1 MVASAFY
8 WISPD
13 RLPRGTHRRLALLLT
28 CWSLAASG
36 VAAAPAQQP
45 AATTRS
51 TPSIDR
57 QQQIVDVALHSPGVV
72 EAEGRILALG
82 PGYRAWFD
90 ANGVEFG
97 TGGGTAP
104 LLTWKLQSIARERD
118 VGPAIA
124 SALPVIDGTSVVYRR
139 GTLTERYDIREDGI
153 AQSFLFERLPA
164 GTGDLV
170 VRLSLETSLVASDSP
185 QHTDQL
191 LFYAAGIGG
200 VSIAGVTGIDARGRS
215 MPGSMRL
222 EGRQLELRLPGTL
235 VDQATLPLLLDPLIG
250 MPFRAGLGGGIL
262 VGTMDVA
269 YDRSNDVFLVAWA
282 EDPAVGSGVV
292 LGRFVTSSGDLVG
305 SILCLE
311 CASGVSGLIRSVV
324 NVNDLDTFVVWVDG
338 YFPVTVSAAS
348 GAVRVENTIPIPFS
362 RAGFL
367 SGVAGA
373 GSDVILLGQDQSS
386 VITAEQLHL
395 EVDGSLTQGPVQQL
409 AVGNPPPSFSAWWI
423 TKSGG
428 ATGRTL
434 AVWEIAGD
442 LYGAVVD
449 RDLAILHQGPIR
461 ISPELKSNV
470 KVDGDGR
477 QWMVVY
483 LTPAG
488 TKGVPVF
495 WDEAAGMAWVGNE
508 VFIDPAF
515 SPTDIAWMGESYLIP
530 LYVSAP
536 HHRGISVDPFTCLPC
551 EGTFPVSGLFRR
563 IASQRSGDPTSGD
576 VAFIVDTSN
585 LVQRFR
591 ADDGITTDLGGGC
604 ASGGWSA
611 ATCAR
616 VGNQGFTLRLRDAQQ
631 GVPAFLAIGTQ
642 PLAYTCGSCTLMLNP
657 LLIVGTGP
665 TDNHGNAEV
674 PLPLANLPSLVGAT
688 FRMQW
693 LTIAGTACPLGL
705 EFSNALSVQLQ

>member
-1 MVASAFY
+1 V
-8 WISPD
+8 
-13 RLPRGTHRRLALLLT
+13 LLLT

-36 VAAAPAQQP
+36 AAAAAPQQP
-45 AATTRS
+45 SARPRATLE
-51 TPSIDR
+51 IER
-57 QQQIVDVALHSPGVV
+57 QQQIVDVALSCPGVV
-72 EAEGRILALG
+72 EAEGRILGIG

-90 ANGVEFG
+90 AEGVEFG
-97 TGGGTAP
+97 MGGGGAP
-104 LLTWKLQSIARERD
+104 LLTWRLQSIARDRD
-118 VGPAIA
+118 VGALIAPAT
-124 SALPVIDGTSVVYRR
+124 PVIDGTSVVYRR
-139 GTLTERYDIREDGI
+139 GTFTERYDIREDGL
-153 AQSFLFERLPA
+153 AQSFLFDQLPA

-170 VRLSLETSLVASDSP
+170 VRLAIDTSLVPSDSP
-185 QHTDQL
+185 QPTDQV
-191 LFYAAGIGG
+191 LFYDAGIGG
-200 VSIAGVTGIDARGRS
+200 VSIAGVTGIDARGRGR
-215 MPGSMRL
+215 PGSMRL
-222 EGRQLELRLPGTL
+222 DGEQLELRLPGAL

-269 YDRSNDVFLVAWA
+269 YDRSNDLFLVAWA

-305 SILCLE
+305 SLLCLE

-324 NVNDLDTFVVWVDG
+324 NVNDSDTFVAWIDD

-348 GAVRVENTIPIPFS
+348 GAVRVESTIPIPSS
-362 RAGFL
+362 RNGFL
-367 SGVAGA
+367 SGAA
-373 GSDVILLGQDQSS
+373 NGSDVLLLGKDFGTE

-395 EVDGSLTQGPVQQL
+395 EPDGSLTQGPIQQL
-409 AVGNPPPSFSAWWI
+409 AVGNPPPGRSAYWI
-423 TKSGG
+423 AKSDG
-428 ATGRTL
+428 ARGRTL

-442 LYGAVVD
+442 IYGAVVD
-449 RDLAILHQGPIR
+449 RDLDILDQGPILV
-461 ISPELKSNV
+461 SPEFKSNV

-483 LTPAG
+483 LTPNG

-508 VFIDPAF
+508 AFIDPAF
-515 SPTDIAWMGESYLIP
+515 SPEDIAWMGESFLIP
-530 LYVSAP
+530 LNLGCCAP
-536 HHRGISVDPFTCLPC
+536 HGRVISVDPFTCQPC

-576 VAFIVDTSN
+576 VAFILNTSN

-688 FRMQW
+688 FLFQW